1 MINTMMGMRL
11 DLRTGKPVLANVTGG
26 LSGPAIKPVA
36 IRMVYQ
42 VAQAVNIPIIGV
54 GGITCAEDVLEF
66 FACRSK
72 CSRSRMQ
79 NFVDPYCCVKIIE
92 ELPKYWKN
100 MVNNSV
106 ERCCWK
112 EFSIMSRTIVAL
124 LIFLKEDVYR
134 IF

>member
-1 MINTMMGMRL
+1 MMGMRL

-66 FACRSK
+66 LLAGASAVEVGMQNICRS
-72 CSRSRMQ
+72 
-79 NFVDPYCCVKIIE
+79 V
-92 ELPKYWKN
+92 
-100 MVNNSV
+100 
-106 ERCCWK
+106 
-112 EFSIMSRTIVAL
+112 L
-124 LIFLKEDVYR
+124 LC
-134 IF
+134 